1 MNGLVS
7 VVGEVEAGVFGGA
20 FNTKGWSK
28 RNRGLGRGVLALR
41 RGVRG
46 GAWYSDEA
54 DDADD
59 EKK

>member
-7 VVGEVEAGVFGGA
+7 VVGEVAAGVFGGA
-20 FNTKGWSK
+20 FNTKGWSN

-46 GAWYSDEA
+46 AWYNDEA
-54 DDADD
+54 DD
-59 EKK
+59 EEYE

>member
-7 VVGEVEAGVFGGA
+7 VVGEVAAGVFGGA
-20 FNTKGWSK
+20 FNTKGWSN

-46 GAWYSDEA
+46 AWYNDEA
-54 DDADD
+54 DDD
-59 EKK
+59 E